1 VFLCV
6 NIAKFEQTGMLCER
20 GRKYSN
26 GHMRVA
32 YRQRDR
38 LRERDKLMHTRIHD
52 SCNVCKCDCN
62 KQSQSVYTQA
72 LEETGQKEEPANWRR
87 RLKDGDKEGDK
98 ERLRVTPRD
107 RSREGEREVRERDRK
122 ERETTKENIL
132 VPNPET
138 QSCGQT
144 RRKRQASR
152 IHFPFPIFDYT
163 RRLYT
168 RISRCQECL
177 HYPLM
182 AYGGSVCLSVIVFY
196 VAQVAITAR
205 PSRNFAGFPPR
216 GWLLVLS
223 CCLHQCD
230 FPAPCTMGRAPRCV
244 G

>member
-1 VFLCV
+1 MFLCV

-122 ERETTKENIL
+122 ERETTKEKHLSAKPRNTKLRTDEKKTAGLTNSLPIPNL
-132 VPNPET
+132 RLHAAPLHEDLPLPRVPPLP
-138 QSCGQT
+138 SDGLW
-144 RRKRQASR
+144 RKRV
-152 IHFPFPIFDYT
+152 P
-163 RRLYT
+163 
-168 RISRCQECL
+168 
-177 HYPLM
+177 
-182 AYGGSVCLSVIVFY
+182 
-196 VAQVAITAR
+196 
-205 PSRNFAGFPPR
+205 
-216 GWLLVLS
+216 
-223 CCLHQCD
+223 
-230 FPAPCTMGRAPRCV
+230 
-244 G
+244 